1 MPDQPAPATGLR
13 RPRNA
18 MPADIVALI
27 AQRGLEAAYAERPAY
42 QRNDYL
48 GWIARARRP
57 ETRQR
62 RLDQMLDELEGGQ
75 LYMRMSWR
83 AERAPSQRAPE
94 KR

>member
-1 MPDQPAPATGLR
+1 
-13 RPRNA
+13 
-18 MPADIVALI
+18 MPADVKTLVAE
-27 AQRGLEAAYAERPAY
+27 RGLEVAYAERPAY

-62 RLDQMLDELEGGQ
+62 RVEQMLDELEGGK

-83 AERAPSQRAPE
+83 TGRTAASGGE
-94 KR
+94 